1 MCTTVLHFSSRN
13 AMHQPSSRD
22 SLSSAPLQ
30 KLILNPVLEVA
41 DFDVDAGHVGLPAAD
56 APRHDSGQLPHSV
69 DFADQGAAAVAL
81 SE

>member
-13 AMHQPSSRD
+13 AMRQPLLRD
-22 SLSSAPLQ
+22 SSSSAPLQ

-41 DFDVDAGHVGLPAAD
+41 DFDVDAGHVDLPAAD

-81 SE
+81 N

>member
-1 MCTTVLHFSSRN
+1 MYYRFALLIKKCHASAIEKLVK
-13 AMHQPSSRD
+13 
-22 SLSSAPLQ
+22 SSAPLQ

-41 DFDVDAGHVGLPAAD
+41 DFHVDAGHVDLPAAD

-69 DFADQGAAAVAL
+69 DFADQGAATVAL

>member
-13 AMHQPSSRD
+13 AMHQPLRD
-22 SLSSAPLQ
+22 SSSAPLQ

-41 DFDVDAGHVGLPAAD
+41 DFDVDAGHVDLPAAD

-69 DFADQGAAAVAL
+69 HFADQGAATVAL